1 LRLRVL
7 HLPPGLERVGAC
19 ESLRSRSLAHGFVL
33 AERPTARRATVDGA
47 MMVTMLDVV
56 MMAGEM
62 MRGVAMRMT
71 VRERR
76 LTECD
81 REKCKNA
88 STHTSAPF
96 IIS

>member
-1 LRLRVL
+1 VN
-7 HLPPGLERVGAC
+7 
-19 ESLRSRSLAHGFVL
+19 
-33 AERPTARRATVDGA
+33 GA
-47 MMVTMLDVV
+47 MMVTVLDGM

-62 MRGVAMRMT
+62 MGGVAMRMT